1 MAPDVCYLIYLSIH
15 IWFLI
20 FDTFGFGNQFSILAL
35 WFSQVCYLIR
45 ILDGR
50 ASCVR
55 ELCGAT
61 TRWQKISSWRCGSL
75 LEMISS
81 RIDRCNDFW
90 CILITNKKG
99 LNWALSSQRT
109 AVSPWLNFWS
119 LQFTADQQ
127 QLIGVLRSDC
137 PSPDM
142 VITCMQAWGYLM
154 TDVMLTQHVWHRS
167 YLYVI
172 PTSKQRMMDWRG
184 SSTAGRKV

>member
-142 VITCMQAWGYLM
+142 VITCMHAWGYLM
-154 TDVMLTQHVWHRS
+154 TDVMIRACTVERH
-167 YLYVI
+167 
-172 PTSKQRMMDWRG
+172 
-184 SSTAGRKV
+184 